1 MSSEE
6 NLNNA
11 TVGHDNS
18 GRPLRLIIG
27 LVLLLVLAL
36 VISLVVNNN
45 STNKTNTAAKSV
57 TPRLAY
63 VKISD
68 DGFTPATLSITKGT
82 VVVWQAQGNT
92 KTVIVA
98 SNPFP
103 KDNDLKSLKSTQLG
117 SGASYRY
124 QFNTT
129 GTYKY
134 HDDLNPTT
142 NGSIIVKD

>member
-1 MSSEE
+1 MTSQQKT
-6 NLNNA
+6 NN
-11 TVGHDNS
+11 TTTHNKP
-18 GRPLRLIIG
+18 GRSLRLIIG
-27 LVLLLVLAL
+27 LVLLLALAV

-45 STNKTNTAAKSV
+45 ATNKTNTAAKSA
-57 TPRLAY
+57 TPKLAY

-68 DGFTPATLSITKGT
+68 NGFTPATLSISKGT

-92 KTVIVA
+92 KTVVVA
-98 SNPFP
+98 SNPYP

-124 QFNTT
+124 QFNTA
-129 GTYKY
+129 GTYNY

-142 NGSIIVKD
+142 NGTVVVKD